1 MYILDLVRAG
11 GNQGGQ
17 AASVDVARVERV
29 QRGCLR
35 RLFGSIVTGWDA
47 TVLLTVLPLFDG
59 MVSAYLYT
67 PVPLYVSSSMP
78 DTSLTELG

>member
-1 MYILDLVRAG
+1 MCVCVLALVCAG

-17 AASVDVARVERV
+17 AASGDVVSVE
-29 QRGCLR
+29 QSGCLR

-47 TVLLTVLPLFDG
+47 TVVLTVLPLFDG